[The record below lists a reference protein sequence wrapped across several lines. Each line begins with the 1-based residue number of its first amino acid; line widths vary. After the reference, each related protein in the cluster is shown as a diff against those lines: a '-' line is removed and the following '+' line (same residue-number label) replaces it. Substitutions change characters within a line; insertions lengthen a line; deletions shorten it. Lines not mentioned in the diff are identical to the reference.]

1 MSDGTV
7 LESLRCLRLVLD
19 KSHGENQLATTG
31 GILYAIP
38 PGPFNLHQEAP
49 ATSHQRG
56 IAR

>member
-1 MSDGTV
+1 VSDGTV

-49 ATSHQRG
+49 ATSYKRRP
-56 IAR
+56 AR